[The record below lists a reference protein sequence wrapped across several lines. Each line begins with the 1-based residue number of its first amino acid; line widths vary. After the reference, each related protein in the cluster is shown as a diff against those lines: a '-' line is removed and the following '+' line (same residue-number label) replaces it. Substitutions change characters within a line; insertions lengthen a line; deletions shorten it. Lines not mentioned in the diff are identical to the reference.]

1 MPASFVGF
9 VRISAGVD
17 QSNLERFS
25 TRASFGKRDLLQHNS
40 CGKAV
45 ARISAWN
52 DPECKIY
59 FILI

>member
-25 TRASFGKRDLLQHNS
+25 TRASFGSVTCYRTTRAEKQSHGFPHGMIQN
-40 CGKAV
+40 A
-45 ARISAWN
+45 
-52 DPECKIY
+52 E
-59 FILI
+59 FILF